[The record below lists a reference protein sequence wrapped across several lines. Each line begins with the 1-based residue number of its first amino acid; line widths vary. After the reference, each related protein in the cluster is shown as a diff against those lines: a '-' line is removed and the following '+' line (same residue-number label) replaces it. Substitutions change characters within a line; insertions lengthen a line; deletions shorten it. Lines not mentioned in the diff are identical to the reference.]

1 MISTFFPE
9 GIAHYVGGGI
19 LIGLAIG
26 LLFLLTG
33 EIGGM
38 STFFSSTWS
47 YLSRSPKFRTERL
60 IAGRNW
66 RLVYALGLAFG
77 GIWYLSMG
85 GNPVV
90 TNMKPGLLLLGGF
103 LIGFGSRMGNGC
115 TAGHGICGL
124 ALGHLPSLIAVLI
137 FLSTAIGVAHL
148 MAYYGIHV

>member
-1 MISTFFPE
+1 
-9 GIAHYVGGGI
+9 
-19 LIGLAIG
+19 
-26 LLFLLTG
+26 
-33 EIGGM
+33 M

-85 GNPVV
+85 GDPVV

-148 MAYYGIHV
+148 LAHYGVHV